1 MVTPRAEARAGAALA
16 RAGTALARAS
26 LASSGRMA
34 EANSVL
40 AHSGAFPQHFEG
52 PKRSVR
58 RPAYTGR
65 KRFEAVTR

>member
-26 LASSGRMA
+26 LASSGRRA

-40 AHSGAFPQHFEG
+40 AHSGIAA
-52 PKRSVR
+52 RSLSILKAR
-58 RPAYTGR
+58 IDPL
-65 KRFEAVTR
+65 EARALHLPDRA